1 MRIERITMQNY
12 RQYQDIEVTFP
23 KPTKDRNFYVIQGA
37 NGSGKTNFLNAV
49 TWCLFGEESN
59 IGDKSRARP
68 IINNQCLDSAKPDSV
83 CTTEVQIEFR
93 LQNEDIFRVK
103 RTLGFRKS
111 KDGGCQPSRDGDSN
125 CPDGSRLTVW
135 RQIGK
140 DVPKVNDPAF
150 VLKKNIPKDV
160 REYFFFDGERLDQYF
175 RSEHRGNIKEAV
187 FKISQLELL
196 DRAMEHLES
205 VKTDFVR
212 ENKSKVPELQNV
224 VDRIQAINAKL
235 KKFDK
240 ELREAEEEQK
250 KAEIK
255 QDELNAELIAKGSSE
270 IKRLGEERRGLLSDA
285 RSLEGQ
291 LEDLSSDRIDS
302 IFKGFPIV
310 ISYNA
315 MKMTREA
322 ILSRLDAGD
331 IPPLYRRE
339 FIDSLLRKGECI
351 CGSDLKN
358 SLERQELLRR
368 KAAEVTEIS
377 DISEDLTTM
386 KTILRGCLDD
396 AGLFK
401 DVHNRIVQ
409 RMNKAKAEYEEKAK
423 ALKAI
428 SDKIQG
434 PEDVEEKMKQTE
446 EMYKMFRDKAKELG
460 ERVGYLKGEIFD
472 LKADLANEKEKETR
486 EMKKS
491 IEQSEL
497 ISTIDFC
504 KQSLS
509 AAEDIKNDVMEQIR
523 KEVEKETQDLFLSFI
538 WKKNTY
544 AEVKIDENY
553 NISVPDRAGRE
564 QIGQLAAGERQLLA
578 LSFMAAL
585 NKYSGFDVPI
595 IIDTPLARIGSEPRE
610 MIASRLPKFL
620 SGKQVILLALDTEY
634 TDQVRQALEANVV
647 KDYRIEFKELEDGSS
662 AKVVSYE

>member
-1 MRIERITMQNY
+1 MRIERIRMQNY

-23 KPTKDRNFYVIQGA
+23 KPTEDRNFYVIQGA

-49 TWCLFGEESN
+49 TWCLFAEESN
-59 IGDKSRARP
+59 IGDRNRARP
-68 IINNQCLDSAKPDSV
+68 IINNQCLNSAKPGSV

-93 LQNEDIFRVK
+93 LKNEDIFRVK

-111 KDGGCQPSRDGDSN
+111 KDGGCQPIRDGDSN
-125 CPDGSRLTVW
+125 CQDGSRLAVW

-140 DVPKVNDPAF
+140 DTPKVNDPDF
-150 VLKKNIPKDV
+150 VLKKNIPKDI

-175 RSEHRGNIKEAV
+175 RSESSSNIKEAV
-187 FKISQLELL
+187 FRISQLELL
-196 DRAMEHLES
+196 DRAIEHLES
-205 VKTDFVR
+205 MKTDFVK
-212 ENKSKVPELQNV
+212 ENKSKVPELESV
-224 VDRIQAINAKL
+224 VERIQGINAKL
-235 KKFDK
+235 KKYEQ
-240 ELREAEEEQK
+240 ELSETQEQLNTAEA
-250 KAEIK
+250 K
-255 QDELNAELIAKGSSE
+255 QEELNAELIEKGSSK
-270 IKRLGEERRGLLSDA
+270 IKGLVEERKNLFIDA
-285 RSLEGQ
+285 KSLEGQ

-339 FIDSLLRKGECI
+339 FIDSLLKKGECI

-358 SLERQELLRR
+358 SPEKRESLKR
-368 KAAEVTEIS
+368 KAAEVTQIS

-396 AGLFK
+396 AESFK
-401 DVHNRIVQ
+401 DAHNKIVQ
-409 RMNKAKAEYEEKAK
+409 RIVNTTAAYEEKMK

-428 SDKIQG
+428 SDQIQG
-434 PEDVEEKMKQTE
+434 PEDIEEKIKQTE
-446 EMYKMFRDKAKELG
+446 EMHKKFRDMAKSLG
-460 ERVGYLKGEIFD
+460 EKVGYLKGEILD
-472 LKADLANEKEKETR
+472 LKGDLASEKEKEAR

-504 KQSLS
+504 EQSLS
-509 AAEDIKNDVMEQIR
+509 AAEGIKNDIMEQIR

-585 NKYSGFDVPI
+585 NRYSGFDVPI

-634 TDQVRQALEANVV
+634 TDLVREALQNNVV
-647 KDYRIEFKELEDGSS
+647 KDYRIEFEELEDGSS
-662 AKVVSYE
+662 AKVVPYE